1 MQLARQQNNMS
12 DIQQLINKPEDEL
25 TVQEMQALVDHY
37 EIMSAKYTAYEQAVK
52 VTLNSI
58 YGAFGNKWFHFF
70 NINIAESITLQGQ
83 SAILYSEKILNKYFQ
98 EFWHKD
104 TQVHNHFNIRVK
116 NQVVKP
122 AVVYIDTDSCYVQFE
137 ELYESIEWLGEKLPI
152 DQFIMKI
159 YKFRLNEYIAKAMEK
174 YAQATNTDN
183 FLVLEL
189 ETIAYTGI
197 WLAKKKYLQNIAWED
212 KLEIDDRYPNLKKI
226 KTIGFDTIQS
236 STPALARKH
245 LDEAIR
251 IVLSEKPTASLLKK
265 LVDYLKKSKKEFQLA
280 DIDQISFNKR
290 TNNIEKYIVD
300 DTIEFQIGS
309 KCPPNVKA
317 AGFYNYLMNT
327 NSKYKNKYK
336 MIGNGEKLK
345 LYHCKH
351 AVSDMFAY
359 LPGDHPYEFAPEI
372 DYETQ
377 FEKSVIDPLNRV
389 LVAVGLQTLNR
400 NLIYSTSLF

>member
-1 MQLARQQNNMS
+1 MT
-12 DIQQLINKPEDEL
+12 DIKQLIAKPEDEL
-25 TVQEMQALVDHY
+25 SVDEMKQLVEHY
-37 EIMSAKYTAYEQAVK
+37 ETMSAKFTAYEQAVK

-83 SAILYSEKILNKYFQ
+83 SAILYSEKILNRYFQ

-104 TQVHNHFNIRVK
+104 TEVHEKFNIKVK
-116 NQVVKP
+116 GQLKKP
-122 AVVYIDTDSCYVQFE
+122 SVVYIDTDSCYVQFE
-137 ELYESIEWLGEKLPI
+137 EMYESIEWLGEKQPI
-152 DQFIMKI
+152 DKFIMEL
-159 YKFRLNEYIAKAMEK
+159 YNFRLNDYIVKCMEK
-174 YAQATNTDN
+174 YAEATNTDN
-183 FLVLEL
+183 FLIFEL

-236 STPALARKH
+236 STPTLARKH
-245 LDEAIR
+245 LTDALK
-251 IVLSEKPTASLLKK
+251 IVLSEKPTANMLKK
-265 LVDYLKKSKKEFQLA
+265 LVDYLNKCKKEFKLA

-300 DTIEFQIGS
+300 DSIEFQIGS

-317 AGFYNYLMNT
+317 AGFYNYLMNQ
-327 NSKYKNKYK
+327 SPKFKNKYK

-351 AVSDMFAY
+351 AICDMFAY
-359 LPGDHPYEFAPEI
+359 MPGDHPVEIAPEV
-372 DYETQ
+372 DYEMQ
-377 FEKSVIDPLNRV
+377 FEKSVIDPINRV
-389 LVAVGLQTLNR
+389 LTAVGLQTLNR